1 MSWYLVGHVAGLGI
15 RKAVTSAAHS
25 SSVRQALNP
34 AGAVVVTPMLDIDRV
49 ITDRFFFQFGVP
61 WGWRDLRRYEADQA
75 LALLGIP
82 VVSGVIAE
90 RTDENQTYFLV
101 SPFPMEGEGI
111 ASVIMQAA
119 EVHRLRFN
127 KALNGRPL
135 GVPVKIM
142 IGGELGLIYH
152 YIGDV
157 DGAFKGQ
164 SNRPTVSVT
173 TTECLFTRHGQGF
186 LVTFIT
192 GSEYHERYLPCLW
205 TMFGSWRWLR

>member
-1 MSWYLVGHVAGLGI
+1 M
-15 RKAVTSAAHS
+15 
-25 SSVRQALNP
+25 
-34 AGAVVVTPMLDIDRV
+34 
-49 ITDRFFFQFGVP
+49 
-61 WGWRDLRRYEADQA
+61 
-75 LALLGIP
+75 
-82 VVSGVIAE
+82 SGVIAE
-90 RTDENQTYFLV
+90 RPHENQTYFLV

-142 IGGELGLIYH
+142 IGRAGSDLSLHRRRRRSIQRSVEPSYRIRDNDRVLIH
-152 YIGDV
+152 P
-157 DGAFKGQ
+157 A
-164 SNRPTVSVT
+164 R
-173 TTECLFTRHGQGF
+173 TR
-186 LVTFIT
+186 LPVTFIT